1 MANTLTAFMCQNV
14 AQVENH
20 KITPSK
26 RFLDEKGNPVEWEI
40 GCISADEYA
49 KIRAGCIRQ
58 VPIPGKK
65 NQFTQQ
71 IDTYA
76 FQAKIAARCTVYPD
90 LNNAEL
96 QNSWGVATPHE
107 LLGKMLIGGE
117 FDDFVTEIFQ
127 LNGFKSE
134 DEQVAEAKN

>member
-1 MANTLTAFMCQNV
+1 MSNTLTAFMRPNV
-14 AQVENH
+14 AQIENH
-20 KITPSK
+20 FITPSS
-26 RFLDEKGNPVEWEI
+26 RFTNDKGEAVVWEI

-49 KIRAGCIRQ
+49 KIRSSCIRQ
-58 VPIPGKK
+58 VAVPGKK

-76 FQAKIAARCTVYPD
+76 FQAKIAARCTIFPD

-117 FDDFVTEIFQ
+117 FDDYVTEIFR
-127 LNGFKSE
+127 LNGFKTE
-134 DEQVAEAKN
+134 EELAEEAKN